1 MKRARDSG
9 KGKEGRDRT
18 EPGSAGAAEEPLAG
32 RGAGALQSP
41 RPRPPHLRQVRGSA
55 GPPRRRP
62 VRLRR
67 QRRQRRQEERKRGG
81 AGAPRPG
88 QE

>member
-1 MKRARDSG
+1 MERARDTG
-9 KGKEGRDRT
+9 KGGTGR
-18 EPGSAGAAEEPLAG
+18 GSAGAAEEPLLG
-32 RGAGALQSP
+32 RGAGASQPPL
-41 RPRPPHLRQVRGSA
+41 PRPPHLRQVRGSA

-67 QRRQRRQEERKRGG
+67 QRRQEERKRGG
-81 AGAPRPG
+81 AGEPRPG